1 MSFTSAL
8 TTGFPKDPIVNIQ
21 TTSGRGF
28 TPEEVASRCVDK
40 LMYVSNT
47 APQEI
52 REQAI
57 AYKTHMEKVI
67 TYYMKEA
74 IASHGTTIYNALNDA
89 GRPDLAELIRR
100 L

>member
-1 MSFTSAL
+1 MSLTSAMSMDL
-8 TTGFPKDPIVNIQ
+8 PSEPMVGIQ

-40 LMYVSNT
+40 LMYVANS
-47 APQEI
+47 APPAI

-57 AYKTHMEKVI
+57 AYKAHMEKVI
-67 TYYMKEA
+67 TYYMHQA
-74 IASHGTTIYNALNDA
+74 VASHTTTVYNTLNDA